1 MAQCLLLPILHGQA
15 VGGGQFGL
23 VALRMGI
30 ARAGEQLHALAGV
43 GLFDRE
49 QKTPARQVVLKLKTP
64 WRDGTPHLI
73 RSPLD
78 FMQRLAAPVWS
89 RLQTRR

>member
-1 MAQCLLLPILHGQA
+1 MAQGLAVDLLHGQA
-15 VGGGQFGL
+15 VGCSQFGDA
-23 VALRMGI
+23 ALRMCIPRTG
-30 ARAGEQLHALAGV
+30 AQLHALAGI

-49 QKTPARQVVLKLKTP
+49 QEAPARQVVLKLKTP

-78 FMQRLAAPVWS
+78 FMQRLAALVWS

>member
-1 MAQCLLLPILHGQA
+1 MC
-15 VGGGQFGL
+15 
-23 VALRMGI
+23 I
-30 ARAGEQLHALAGV
+30 ARTPPQLHALVGI

-49 QKTPARQVVLKLKTP
+49 QEAPARQVVLKLQTP

-78 FMQRLAAPVWS
+78 FMQRLAALVWS